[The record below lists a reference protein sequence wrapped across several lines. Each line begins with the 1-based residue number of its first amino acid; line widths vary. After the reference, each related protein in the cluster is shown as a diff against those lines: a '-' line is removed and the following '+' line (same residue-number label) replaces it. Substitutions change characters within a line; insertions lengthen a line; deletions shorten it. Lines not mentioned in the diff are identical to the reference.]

1 MENLSVK
8 LDSSQEA
15 SVFSF
20 NFPKVS
26 IFILKS
32 SIFMECE
39 LLDNETTNSKKKN
52 NNSLTMS
59 QNVEVIRQKV
69 NKVCKN

>member
-39 LLDNETTNSKKKN
+39 LLDNETTNSKKKK
-52 NNSLTMS
+52 
-59 QNVEVIRQKV
+59 QKQQQSYYES
-69 NKVCKN
+69 KCGSHKTKG

>member
-39 LLDNETTNSKKKN
+39 PLDNETTNSKKKKTTV
-52 NNSLTMS
+52 LLWVKM
-59 QNVEVIRQKV
+59 
-69 NKVCKN
+69 